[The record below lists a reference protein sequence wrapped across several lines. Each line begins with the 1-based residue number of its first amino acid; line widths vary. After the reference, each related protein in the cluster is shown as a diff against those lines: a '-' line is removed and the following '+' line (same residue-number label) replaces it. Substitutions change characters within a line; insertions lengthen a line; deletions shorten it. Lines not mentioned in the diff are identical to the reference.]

1 MQSSQAIQHLSPG
14 KHRKIS
20 APWIYNGILN
30 TQPAAPN
37 TSTYP
42 HRCCLFPPCK
52 NKHSHDKGW
61 AWWWKAVELY
71 ICFLMGYFQNFS
83 LFSPVF
89 YPNKVIPASLPH
101 FFCIFFHLILSFA
114 VYFLKTHTHTH
125 THTHF
130 ASDQFNSCTL
140 HVFTSPPPVIRWER
154 RWGVCHHPLCSEGES
169 VEPCVCM
176 WCVYVCA
183 CGVLGGG
190 EWLQRGSG
198 PGWTTFWKGSGSSKR
213 EEKLYLWSFRFN
225 WVSRTTQRQWYNLV

>member
-20 APWIYNGILN
+20 TPWIYNGILN

-37 TSTYP
+37 TGTYP

-83 LFSPVF
+83 LFSPFF

-125 THTHF
+125 THISPAISSTPAPF
-130 ASDQFNSCTL
+130 MFL
-140 HVFTSPPPVIRWER
+140 HP
-154 RWGVCHHPLCSEGES
+154 HHPSFAENGAGVS
-169 VEPCVCM
+169 ATTRCVQRGKV
-176 WCVYVCA
+176 WSRVCA
-183 CGVLGGG
+183 CGVFMCVHAVCWGGG
-190 EWLQRGSG
+190 VVTEGIGAWMDNIL
-198 PGWTTFWKGSGSSKR
+198 
-213 EEKLYLWSFRFN
+213 E
-225 WVSRTTQRQWYNLV
+225 RQW

>member
-20 APWIYNGILN
+20 TPWIYNGILN

-37 TSTYP
+37 TGTYP

-83 LFSPVF
+83 LFSPFF

-125 THTHF
+125 TFRQRSVQLLHP
-130 ASDQFNSCTL
+130 SCFYIPTTRHSL
-140 HVFTSPPPVIRWER
+140 RTALGCLPPPAVFR
-154 RWGVCHHPLCSEGES
+154 GGKCGAVCVHVVCL
-169 VEPCVCM
+169 CVCM
-176 WCVYVCA
+176 RCV
-183 CGVLGGG
+183 GGG
-190 EWLQRGSG
+190 VVTEGIGAWMDNIL
-198 PGWTTFWKGSGSSKR
+198 
-213 EEKLYLWSFRFN
+213 E
-225 WVSRTTQRQWYNLV
+225 RQW